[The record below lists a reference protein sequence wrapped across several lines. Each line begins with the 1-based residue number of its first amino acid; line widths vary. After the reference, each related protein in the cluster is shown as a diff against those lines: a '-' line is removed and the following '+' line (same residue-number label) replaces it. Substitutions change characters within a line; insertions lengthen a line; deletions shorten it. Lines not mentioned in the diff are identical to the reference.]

1 MISNKEMADMQKVW
15 QQEAAKFNWL
25 AENVPH
31 LLEQM
36 RTMLLSYQALEREVV
51 ALRAMCGIQSL
62 DDLNGVGAS
71 SNESQEEFVTEEEGT
86 VQPEAGAQGDQG
98 VHSGQALEG
107 SDGDSGGHEDHAV
120 PRAEE
125 TQHTSEGLRQPT
137 NNRRRNRRSRKKNKR

>member
-62 DDLNGVGAS
+62 DDLNGV
-71 SNESQEEFVTEEEGT
+71 SNEEEFVTEEEGT

-137 NNRRRNRRSRKKNKR
+137 NNRRRNRRSREKNKR

>member
-25 AENVPH
+25 AENVPQ

-36 RTMLLSYQALEREVV
+36 RVMLLSYQSLEREVV

-62 DDLNGVGAS
+62 DDLNGV
-71 SNESQEEFVTEEEGT
+71 SNEEEFVTEEEGT

>member
-15 QQEAAKFNWL
+15 QQEASKFNWL
-25 AENVPH
+25 AENVPQ

-36 RTMLLSYQALEREVV
+36 RMMLLSYQALEREVV

-62 DDLNGVGAS
+62 DDLNGV
-71 SNESQEEFVTEEEGT
+71 SNEEEFGTEEEGT

-107 SDGDSGGHEDHAV
+107 SNGDSGGHEDHAV

-125 TQHTSEGLRQPT
+125 AQHTSEGLRQPT
-137 NNRRRNRRSRKKNKR
+137 NNRRRNRRGRKKNKR